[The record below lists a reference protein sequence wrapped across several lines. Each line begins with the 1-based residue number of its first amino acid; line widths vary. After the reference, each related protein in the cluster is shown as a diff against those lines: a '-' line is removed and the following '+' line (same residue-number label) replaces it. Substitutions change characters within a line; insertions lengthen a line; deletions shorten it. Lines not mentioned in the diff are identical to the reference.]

1 MNADSLRTP
10 HLDSPLFRVS
20 AGRLQR
26 LFLLILLIVV
36 PTLPATELRMGNV
49 YSVTITDV
57 DQHQISTADG
67 HVTVIVVVTRKDEQ
81 KAQMVGDRFP
91 REYLVG
97 SKFRLLTVV
106 NFQQKIIGPFRG
118 LVLGIIR
125 YRLDAE
131 AKELQKDYTTK
142 HLNRNA
148 RSDILVA
155 ADFDGKTVAELGIAA
170 SSSEFAVL
178 VFDGRGRLVK
188 HWDDAPSVEALTAA
202 LKEAR

>member
-1 MNADSLRTP
+1 MNADSRRTP

-26 LFLLILLIVV
+26 LFLLILLIAV
-36 PTLPATELRMGNV
+36 PVLRATDLRQGRV

-57 DQHQISTADG
+57 DQQQISTADG
-67 HVTVIVVVTRKDEQ
+67 HVTVVTVVTRKDED
-81 KAQMVGDRFP
+81 KAQAVGDRFP
-91 REYLVG
+91 REYLAD
-97 SKFRLLTVV
+97 SKFRLITVV
-106 NFQQKIIGPFRG
+106 NFQQKIFGPFRG
-118 LVLGIIR
+118 LALGIIR

-131 AKELQKDYTTK
+131 AKELQKVYATK

-155 ADFDGKTVAELGIAA
+155 ADFDGKTVAEFGIPAN
-170 SSSEFAVL
+170 SSEFAVF

-188 HWDDAPSVEALTAA
+188 HWDDVPSAEALTAA
-202 LKEAR
+202 LDEAR